1 MAGQPEVLQG
11 HSFARRTVLA
21 SPQDELALTVG
32 DTDTFAELEAEEA
45 EVTATRETLVASS
58 TATRETLSS

>member
-1 MAGQPEVLQG
+1 MAGRPEILQG
-11 HSFARRTVLA
+11 QSFAKRTVLA

-32 DTDTFAELEAEEA
+32 DTSTFAELQTEES
-45 EVTATRETLVASS
+45 ELPGTRESVASSS